1 MLDVTYSLENVGLL
15 AFLYTEVYI
24 HFESI
29 VLTLIYDDTHISIK
43 F

>member
-1 MLDVTYSLENVGLL
+1 MLDVSYSLENVGTL

-24 HFESI
+24 HF
-29 VLTLIYDDTHISIK
+29 VLTVIYDDTHIGIK